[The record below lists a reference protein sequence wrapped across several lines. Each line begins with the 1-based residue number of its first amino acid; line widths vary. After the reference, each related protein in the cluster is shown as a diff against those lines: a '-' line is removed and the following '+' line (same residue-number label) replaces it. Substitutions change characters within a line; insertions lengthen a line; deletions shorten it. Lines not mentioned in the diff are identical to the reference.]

1 MHVRRQKIITLEPLE
16 PRALLVGFYDGPS
29 PIPVQF
35 NLNGTVVTTAVVR
48 PATAG
53 HSETIAIKAL
63 GRIAPLGP
71 TTITGSL
78 RIVAGVEKGT
88 LVLDSKL
95 STLPLLVS
103 GAAPAVGSPSSLT
116 LPYVFNGRGAVPN
129 TLFSSQR
136 ELGSGTV
143 TLTLAPGSGRVRT
156 TLVFHPASS
165 GPAEIQL

>member
-1 MHVRRQKIITLEPLE
+1 MDGRHQRTPALEPLE

-35 NLNGTVVTTAVVR
+35 NLKGTVVTTAVVR
-48 PATAG
+48 PATRG
-53 HSETIAIKAL
+53 HPETIVIRAL
-63 GRIAPLGP
+63 GRIVPLGP

-78 RIVAGVEKGT
+78 RIVDGVEKGT

-95 STLPLLVS
+95 STLPLQVS
-103 GAAPAVGSPSSLT
+103 GAVATGGSPSSLT
-116 LPYVFNGRGAVPN
+116 LPYVFSGRGAVPN

-143 TLTLAPGSGRVRT
+143 ALTLAPGTGRVSL
-156 TLVFHPASS
+156 TLVFQPGSS
-165 GPAEIQL
+165 GPPEIQL